1 MHTPD
6 RLHARPR
13 TVASLFVVLILLPLG
28 GCNTFDTLIKEQNSR
43 INSLQTQLGEL
54 EGFAEISATRAVE
67 SIQRSKEQPFS
78 RVLFGLNIPQVGFV
92 TAQALEQQ
100 GSPSV
105 VQLVKTIT
113 AAGAALGEA
122 NRSLGAQASGNA
134 SINLRGLGPARTL
147 TLMNG
152 RRLAD
157 SANAGGGLG
166 ANLLFVPSAAVG
178 RIEILMDGAALPA
191 RRSRASAPPPRPM
204 SR

>member
-1 MHTPD
+1 M
-6 RLHARPR
+6 
-13 TVASLFVVLILLPLG
+13 
-28 GCNTFDTLIKEQNSR
+28 
-43 INSLQTQLGEL
+43 
-54 EGFAEISATRAVE
+54 TRAQLLARSACALALNAGLAGWAMAQSDGPKETSVE
-67 SIQRSKEQPFS
+67 EVVVTGSYIRGTPEDAAQP
-78 RVLFGLNIPQVGFV
+78 VDVV

-178 RIEILMDGAALPA
+178 RIEILKDGAAA
-191 RRSRASAPPPRPM
+191 TYGSDAM
-204 SR
+204 GGW